1 MQENILNAKNIL
13 HFYISYVSLLFSS
26 FYSPPPPPRM
36 GCFPSSF
43 FFRHLIDSCDT
54 SIEMWAG
61 AYNVDR
67 FIADE

>member
-13 HFYISYVSLLFSS
+13 HIYKSYVSLLFFS
-26 FYSPPPPPRM
+26 FYFPPPPKM

-43 FFRHLIDSCDT
+43 FFRRLIDSCDT
-54 SIEMWAG
+54 GIEMWAG